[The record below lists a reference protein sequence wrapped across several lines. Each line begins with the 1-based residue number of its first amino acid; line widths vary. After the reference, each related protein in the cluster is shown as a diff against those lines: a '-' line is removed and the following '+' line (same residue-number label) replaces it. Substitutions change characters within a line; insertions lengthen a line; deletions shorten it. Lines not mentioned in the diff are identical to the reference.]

1 MITLASQVLSIVE
14 CKTSYCNFEWDEYY
28 NLTGASFVFL
38 VNVILNETN
47 VYVTFMEVSYVATT
61 YQDKEWNPFV
71 IIFSVIVIDLMFFG
85 GGFLG

>member
-1 MITLASQVLSIVE
+1 
-14 CKTSYCNFEWDEYY
+14 
-28 NLTGASFVFL
+28 
-38 VNVILNETN
+38 
-47 VYVTFMEVSYVATT
+47 MEVSYVATT